1 MEITFK
7 NKVTGSKIT
16 IDDVLTIS
24 CITSKYIIQQK
35 TNKKWILLPKKEYEI
50 LYITNFSN

>member
-24 CITSKYIIQQK
+24 CITSKHIIQQK